1 MPREGR
7 SSSCGQIG
15 TIDRIFAARVR
26 INHANIFKDVYKAKT
41 NLQQVNLA
49 Q

>member
-7 SSSCGQIG
+7 SGSCGQIG
-15 TIDRIFAARVR
+15 TTDRIFAARIR
-26 INHANIFKDVYKAKT
+26 TNHVNICKDVYKAKT

-49 Q
+49 